1 MDTISV
7 KQNPLQAQ
15 KLSASSAS
23 MNKTLSL
30 VLLTA
35 LIVTAPTAYAVDL
48 YQAYQD
54 AKTNDAQLK
63 AQETGFLA
71 TLENKT
77 QALSQK
83 KPQVNLSGSVGAS
96 KTFDIDDA
104 SDNLSLTGSYTLNL
118 TKSLYNKNLD
128 AQIEQVDAAILQARL
143 ELEQQRQ
150 ALILRVAQPY
160 FNYLNAIETLRVAT
174 TEKNAVQRQLQQVKV
189 FFDVGR
195 SPITDLK
202 EAESSYN
209 LAIANE
215 VAAQQG
221 IIDARENLRVVTN
234 KLYPAINGPQ
244 PNLPLQIPAPANI
257 NGWVDIAKQNSKSLQ
272 TAKQAIEVA
281 RQNIEVQRANRKP
294 VVSMYARHTSSLTGT
309 DTDIDPISTGA
320 SVGVE
325 ASMPIY
331 RGGAIDSQVRQAQHQ
346 FRQAQQNYE
355 YQERLIE
362 SQVRNAYLNIQS
374 GISQIQAQQRALV
387 AAQTA
392 AEATKTGF
400 EVGTRTAVDVL
411 TTLQGVFAARRSLS
425 LARHNYLL
433 SILSLRQA
441 AGTLSEQ
448 DLQNMSKL
456 LTQPLAQNSRA
467 TANSTQR
474 QQRLQAQRQRA
485 QRQAQL
491 QTQRQRQQ
499 QARQQ
504 QQRTRNTATA
514 GTQPQVSPRRSDI
527 FRLDTQDKFNFNQ

>member
-1 MDTISV
+1 M
-7 KQNPLQAQ
+7 K
-15 KLSASSAS
+15 
-23 MNKTLSL
+23 KTLSFA
-30 VLLTA
+30 LLTV
-35 LIVTAPTAYAVDL
+35 LIITTPNAYAVNL

-54 AKTNDAQLK
+54 AKANDARLK

-77 QALSQK
+77 RALSQK
-83 KPQVNLSGSVGAS
+83 KPQVNLSGNIGAH
-96 KTFDIDDA
+96 KTIGIDDA
-104 SDNLSLTGSYTLNL
+104 ADSLSLTGSYTLSL

-128 AQIEQVDAAILQARL
+128 AQIDQVDAAILQAKL

-160 FNYLNAIETLRVAT
+160 FDYLNAIETLQVAT

-202 EAESSYN
+202 EAESRYN
-209 LAIANE
+209 RAIANE

-234 KLYPAINGPQ
+234 KLYPTINGPQ
-244 PNLPLQIPAPANI
+244 PNLPLRIPAPTNI
-257 NGWVDIAKQNSKSLQ
+257 NRWVEIAKQNSKSLQ

-281 RQNIEVQRANRKP
+281 RQNIEVQRANHKL
-294 VVSMYARHTSSLTGT
+294 VVNMYARHTSNLTAT
-309 DTDIDPISTGA
+309 DTPIDPISTGA

-331 RGGAIDSQVRQAQHQ
+331 RGGAIDAQVRQAQHQ

-355 YQERLIE
+355 YQERLIA

-387 AAQTA
+387 SAQTA
-392 AEATKTGF
+392 ARATKTGF

-411 TTLQGVFAARRSLS
+411 TTLQGVFAARRSLA

-456 LTQPLAQNSRA
+456 LTRSLGKNSRTVA
-467 TANSTQR
+467 RNAQQPQQR
-474 QQRLQAQRQRA
+474 QKQKQMQRQKA
-485 QRQAQL
+485 PSP
-491 QTQRQRQQ
+491 TPKRQQ
-499 QARQQ
+499 QIQI
-504 QQRTRNTATA
+504 QRTQQPVNKHTATTA
-514 GTQPQVSPRRSDI
+514 AKPRINTQGSDI
-527 FRLDTQDKFNFNQ
+527 FRLDTQDKFDFSQ

>member
-1 MDTISV
+1 MKRRIS
-7 KQNPLQAQ
+7 LA
-15 KLSASSAS
+15 
-23 MNKTLSL
+23 
-30 VLLTA
+30 LLTA
-35 LIVTAPTAYAVDL
+35 LIFTTPNLYAANLLQV
-48 YQAYQD
+48 YQD
-54 AKTNDAQLK
+54 AKANDAQLK

-83 KPQVNLSGSVGAS
+83 KPQVNLSGGVGLN
-96 KTFDIDDA
+96 KTFDIDD
-104 SDNLSLTGSYTLNL
+104 SNENQSLNGNYTLNL

-128 AQIEQVDAAILQARL
+128 AQIDQVDASILQAKL
-143 ELEQQRQ
+143 QLEQQRQ

-160 FNYLNAIETLRVAT
+160 FAYLNAIEALRFAA

-202 EAESSYN
+202 EAESRYN
-209 LAIANE
+209 LTIANE

-234 KLYPAINGPQ
+234 KLYPTINGPQ
-244 PNLPLQIPAPANI
+244 PNLPLRIPAPGNI
-257 NGWVDIAKQNSKSLQ
+257 NSWVDIAKKNSKTLQ
-272 TAKQAIEVA
+272 AAKQAIEVA

-294 VVSMYARHTSSLTGT
+294 VVNMYARHTGNLTAT
-309 DTDIDPISTGA
+309 DTAVDPISAGA
-320 SVGVE
+320 SVGLE

-346 FRQAQQNYE
+346 FRQAQQNYD

-362 SQVRNAYLNIQS
+362 SQVRNAYLSIQS
-374 GISQIQAQQRALV
+374 GISQIQAQQRALIS
-387 AAQTA
+387 AQTA
-392 AEATKTGF
+392 AEATQTGF

-411 TTLQGVFAARRSLS
+411 TTLRDVFAARRNLTS
-425 LARHNYLL
+425 ARHNYLL

-448 DLQNMSKL
+448 DLQEMSKL
-456 LTQPLAQNSRA
+456 LTQPLGQTTRTAAASNQN
-467 TANSTQR
+467 R
-474 QQRLQAQRQRA
+474 QQQLQAQRRQQQA

-491 QTQRQRQQ
+491 QAQQRQQ
-499 QARQQ
+499 QAQRRQQ
-504 QQRTRNTATA
+504 QQAAQQRPAATA
-514 GTQPQVSPRRSDI
+514 AAATQPAQQQGSDI
-527 FRLDTQDKFNFNQ
+527 FRLNTQDKFIFNQQ